1 VPAPPKRRALRP
13 LRITNTFPQKLT
25 TKWANRLPPN
35 PRKKILDSRAH
46 GKEEFHR
53 NRPSGRSEEAR
64 ACLPRNEAID
74 PIPRQWRPGEGGL
87 FADACRWMDLDRGR
101 AVFAGTEEGGGE
113 PSRANGSRFLPG
125 GLQREGGPGR
135 CGWRMDPV
143 CRSGVEPSTLRVG
156 PGNLMG

>member
-1 VPAPPKRRALRP
+1 MPAPPKRRALRP

-113 PSRANGSRFLPG
+113 PSRANGSPVAC
-125 GLQREGGPGR
+125 RER
-135 CGWRMDPV
+135 VDPV
-143 CRSGVEPSTLRVG
+143 GVTGEWTRSLSNQARCVVG
-156 PGNLMG
+156 PGNLMI